1 MSRRT
6 KTKKKQKRTELNRI
20 ESNNIRNR
28 INFFARLLSHM
39 FLSIFALDEWHW
51 HERDN
56 KTHTNVIFTHEK
68 KNHNI
73 LDTLQIICH
82 TTLYSLY
89 HFCFGIV
96 MQPERIFIH
105 RHRVCQSCD
114 LEFSATKSNIPHFVC
129 SFHLIRL
136 CLMACSC
143 CCVFRICIYFFFFCF
158 CFIRSSCCR
167 HFLTFFDY
175 FFLFLSREIIVC

>member
-1 MSRRT
+1 
-6 KTKKKQKRTELNRI
+6 
-20 ESNNIRNR
+20 
-28 INFFARLLSHM
+28 M

-51 HERDN
+51 HERDK
-56 KTHTNVIFTHEK
+56 KTHTSVIFTHK
-68 KNHNI
+68 KNNI

-82 TTLYSLY
+82 KTLYSLY
-89 HFCFGIV
+89 HFCFGNV

-143 CCVFRICIYFFFFCF
+143 CCVLFRICIYFFFALLYSFVLLP
-158 CFIRSSCCR
+158 SLS
-167 HFLTFFDY
+167 HFFSI